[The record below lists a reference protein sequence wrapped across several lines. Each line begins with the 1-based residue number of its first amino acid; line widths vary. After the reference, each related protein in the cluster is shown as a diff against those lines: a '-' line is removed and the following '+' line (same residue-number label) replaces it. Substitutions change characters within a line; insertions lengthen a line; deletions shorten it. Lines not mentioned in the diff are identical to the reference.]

1 MFKQIQS
8 LTKVLADWI
17 FPNYCFSCEKPQSSN
32 HECLCED
39 CKNILSPTHGENW
52 VEILPNSSFLSG
64 AFSGWYFNE
73 TLQTVIHEIKYN
85 GYARTGMLLGKTM
98 GAELRNIL
106 SELDCFIPVPLHRVK
121 KRERGFNQA
130 EWIAKGIASHVNVPV
145 ESHLLKR
152 VKYTQSQTT
161 LSKEER
167 NKNMEDAFQ
176 INQPKTYKFAGLVDD
191 VLTTGSTA
199 NACASVLLK
208 NGFDRVIVLSL
219 ATSQ

>member
-1 MFKQIQS
+1 
-8 LTKVLADWI
+8 
-17 FPNYCFSCEKPQSSN
+17 
-32 HECLCED
+32 
-39 CKNILSPTHGENW
+39 
-52 VEILPNSSFLSG
+52 PNSSFLSG